1 VEIHRG
7 EHLWIE
13 IGETVN
19 HPILISTAAYDGYDL
34 TVSLAEIAKLGFHR
48 VELAFIEG
56 YTNRFTED
64 VFSEANAKRITGI
77 LKEYALS
84 CLSFSA
90 HMDLSGDQA
99 VDIFKR
105 RMRFAKML
113 DAKHII
119 SNAGPRE
126 RLDIF
131 MKNMGKLAELAD
143 ALDITIA
150 LENPGDGKKNII
162 DSGQDAPAVL
172 REIGSTRVR
181 LNYDFGNLIS
191 HCFEKLKPE
200 EDYKHALPYTGH
212 FHIKD
217 VAPDETGW
225 YFTEIGKGAVDYHT
239 ILKELA
245 GLPEA
250 IPLSLEIPLRIT
262 RAKDA
267 SARRAD
273 RRVDLKA
280 IEQVMKGSLDFVRNA
295 LSS

>member
-1 VEIHRG
+1 M
-7 EHLWIE
+7 
-13 IGETVN
+13 N
-19 HPILISTAAYDGYDL
+19 HPILISTVAYDGYDL
-34 TVSLAEIAKLGFHR
+34 TVSLAEIAKLGLHR

-56 YTNRFTED
+56 YSDPFTED
-64 VFSEANAKRITGI
+64 VFSEANAKRITGV
-77 LKEYALS
+77 LKEHALS

-105 RMRFAKML
+105 RMSFAKML
-113 DAKHII
+113 GAKHII
-119 SNAGPRE
+119 SNAGPLE
-126 RLDIF
+126 RLEIF
-131 MKNMGKLAELAD
+131 MKNMGELAELAD
-143 ALDITIA
+143 ALDITVA

-162 DSGQDAPAVL
+162 DSGQDAPSVL

-181 LNYDFGNLIS
+181 LNYDFGNPIS

-200 EDYKHALPYTGH
+200 EDYKHALPYTVH

-225 YFTEIGKGAVDYHT
+225 YFTEIGKGVVDYHT

-250 IPLSLEIPLRIT
+250 TPLSLEIPLRIT

-273 RRVDLKA
+273 KRVDLKA

>member
-1 VEIHRG
+1 MEIHRD
-7 EHLWIE
+7 EHLWTE

-34 TVSLAEIAKLGFHR
+34 PVSLAEIAKLGLHR
-48 VELAFIEG
+48 VELAFIQG
-56 YTNRFTED
+56 YTDPFTED
-64 VFSEANAKRITGI
+64 AFSEANAKRITGV

-99 VDIFKR
+99 VDIFER

-113 DAKHII
+113 DAKYII
-119 SNAGPRE
+119 SNAGPLE

-131 MKNMGKLAELAD
+131 MKNMEKLTELAD
-143 ALDITIA
+143 ILDITIA

-162 DSGQDAPAVL
+162 DSGKDAPAVL
-172 REIGSTRVR
+172 REIRSSRVR
-181 LNYDFGNLIS
+181 LNYDFGNVIS

-217 VAPDETGW
+217 VASDETGW
-225 YFTEIGKGAVDYHT
+225 HFTEIGKGAIDYHA

-245 GLPEA
+245 GLPES

-262 RAKDA
+262 RAEDA
-267 SARRAD
+267 SPRRAD
-273 RRVDLKA
+273 KPVDLKA

-295 LSS
+295 ISS

>member
-1 VEIHRG
+1 VEIHRD
-7 EHLWIE
+7 EYIWIE
-13 IGETVN
+13 IGETMN
-19 HPILISTAAYDGYDL
+19 HPILISTAAYDGYEL
-34 TVSLAEIAKLGFHR
+34 PVSLAEIAKLGLYR
-48 VELAFIEG
+48 VELAFIQG
-56 YTNRFTED
+56 YTDPFTED
-64 VFSEANAKRITGI
+64 VFSEANAKRITDI
-77 LKEYALS
+77 LRENGLS

-99 VDIFKR
+99 INIFKR

-113 DAKHII
+113 GAKYII
-119 SNAGPRE
+119 SNAGPLE
-126 RLDIF
+126 RSPLF
-131 MKNMGKLAELAD
+131 LKNMEKLAELAD
-143 ALDITIA
+143 VLDIIIA

-162 DSGQDAPAVL
+162 NSGQDAPAVL
-172 REIGSTRVR
+172 REIGSSRVS

-217 VAPDETGW
+217 VVSDEKGW
-225 YFTEIGKGAVDYHT
+225 HFTEIGKGAIDYHA

-250 IPLSLEIPLRIT
+250 VPLSLEIPLRIT

-267 SARRAD
+267 SPRRAD
-273 RRVDLKA
+273 TRVDLNT
-280 IEQVMKGSLDFVRNA
+280 IEQVMKGSLDFVRNT
-295 LSS
+295 LSH